1 LQSLL
6 AKLLNYLGDIM
17 LIVHS
22 MRLKNIVHFKDVYV
36 PITQNCGLVVVSGHN
51 KDSRSDN
58 QNNGAGKSLLFSA
71 LPNAVYG
78 ASPSSTLKNTKKDL
92 LGKGSEIEIRFIDNA
107 KRKIKL
113 VQTASK
119 WSILEDGV
127 DQEVHRLTNQ
137 QDKIT
142 QLFPLTQDEF
152 YSYAYLSSISGQ
164 RIHFQV
170 DRPAERLKFITS
182 VFQLDSYDKLKH
194 YFTQRLSLIKDEQIR
209 FDVLGSKLLNINTQL
224 ERLNWSTEHAAKYK
238 EDKLQFEELKKKRSS
253 TNKRVTSLDRAIYVL
268 IDLLKKVEERDS
280 LRESLPNKPL
290 SEIKANL
297 RARLSAISAY
307 EVYLSDVKRYKRNT
321 EKLKEQL
328 DALDLPTQSAK
339 EIDSLLVETS
349 EELLAIRA
357 ALAEAKT
364 IERQALSLKAEI
376 DRWIKD
382 LKALG
387 YARPSLVPALDKDDD
402 LSIYETTL
410 KLKQLLDNNEDSI
423 CPTCLQAVDIDAIRV
438 NVKKAEKKVKELRA
452 IRKAHTIVEKLLDLD
467 KRYMA
472 LGSVDATDDLH
483 SQEKAYVSKEQQLKS
498 DASVLREHSRLL
510 KSVKDIEKPVK
521 PERVPKNLD
530 AGAIEEALNMCA
542 TLDRI
547 EEEVSRLTEDHHDIV
562 ATSDNLTSL
571 QQEVAAAKAML
582 EKIDCAFNGIMKRI
596 SEFDL
601 KRGEYQLLMTQK
613 LEYETELQSIKPLL
627 DKRDIYKALEKA
639 YGAKGL
645 KVNKANEILS
655 LIENNMN
662 KYSGLVF
669 AEPFSFRVYAT
680 DQGVMSEVHR
690 RKTGLA
696 TDSRLLS
703 GSESDCFKLLFMLS
717 LLMLVPSTQ
726 RTNFVVLDEP
736 DSHMDSVARVLF
748 AEQYIPFLRSVV
760 PHVFL
765 ITPKDADVFQEYDQ
779 WVVVKENGESILEI
793 K

>member
-1 LQSLL
+1 
-6 AKLLNYLGDIM
+6 
-17 LIVHS
+17 
-22 MRLKNIVHFKDVYV
+22 
-36 PITQNCGLVVVSGHN
+36 
-51 KDSRSDN
+51 
-58 QNNGAGKSLLFSA
+58 
-71 LPNAVYG
+71 
-78 ASPSSTLKNTKKDL
+78 
-92 LGKGSEIEIRFIDNA
+92 
-107 KRKIKL
+107 
-113 VQTASK
+113 
-119 WSILEDGV
+119 
-127 DQEVHRLTNQ
+127 
-137 QDKIT
+137 
-142 QLFPLTQDEF
+142 
-152 YSYAYLSSISGQ
+152 
-164 RIHFQV
+164 
-170 DRPAERLKFITS
+170 
-182 VFQLDSYDKLKH
+182 
-194 YFTQRLSLIKDEQIR
+194 
-209 FDVLGSKLLNINTQL
+209 LLNINTLL
-224 ERLNWSTEHAAKYK
+224 ERLNWSTELAAKYK
-238 EDKLQFEELKKKRSS
+238 EDKARFEALKNKRDN
-253 TNKRVTSLDRAIYVL
+253 TNKRVTTLDRTIYVL
-268 IDLLKKVEERDS
+268 TGLLKKIDERDS
-280 LRESLPNKPL
+280 LRVPLPDKPV

-297 RARLSAISAY
+297 RARLSAIRTY
-307 EVYLSDVKRYKRNT
+307 ETYLSDVKRYKRNT

-328 DALDLPTQSAK
+328 EALVLPAQSAK
-339 EIDSLLVETS
+339 EIDALLAETS
-349 EELLAIRA
+349 EELLDVRE
-357 ALAEAKT
+357 ALAESKAV
-364 IERQALSLKAEI
+364 ERQAVALKAEI
-376 DRWIKD
+376 DRWMKD

-387 YARPSLVPALDKDDD
+387 YARPSLVPAFDKDDD

-452 IRKAHTIVEKLLDLD
+452 IRKAHTIVEKLLELD

-472 LGSVDATDDLH
+472 LGTVCALDDLR
-483 SQEKAYVSKEQQLKS
+483 SQEKAFVSKEQRLKG
-498 DASVLREHSRLL
+498 DAAVLREHTRLL
-510 KSVKDIEKPVK
+510 KSIKDIEKPVK
-521 PERVPKNLD
+521 PERIPKNLD
-530 AGAIEEALNMCA
+530 ADAIEEALNTCA
-542 TLDRI
+542 ALERVEDEI
-547 EEEVSRLTEDHHDIV
+547 AQLVEDHPNIV
-562 ATSDNLTSL
+562 TTVDNLESL
-571 QQEVAAAKAML
+571 QQEIATAKETL
-582 EKIDCAFNGIMKRI
+582 EKIDRSFNTIMKRI

-613 LEYETELQSIKPLL
+613 LEYDTELQAIQPLL
-627 DKRDIYKALEKA
+627 DKRDLYKALEKA

-669 AEPFSFRVYAT
+669 AEPFSFRIYAT

-736 DSHMDSVARVLF
+736 DSHMDSVARALF

-765 ITPKDADVFQEYDQ
+765 ITPKDADVFQDYDQ